1 MPTLAEVAKRA
12 GVSTATVSKVLS
24 NTPYFTEETRAKVM
38 HAVEELRYVPNLAG
52 RALSTGKTNMI
63 AVVFPYVYDAVFT
76 DPHVQHILEGVE
88 AECTQHGYSILLSTP
103 KLTEA
108 GPDQHYLQLIRS
120 GYIDGIVALDNV
132 PIGSVVEPA
141 LERDIPAVAI
151 GHDGYG
157 PFVRTD
163 DQQGGYL
170 LMQHLLELGHR
181 HIGIIASPAN
191 LHFPAQER
199 LAGMQAALEGFGIT
213 FDSLPQREGNFSM
226 PDGGRLAVELL
237 DEHPELTA
245 LICLNDRMAL
255 GAIQE
260 LRLRGVSVPEDV
272 SIVGY
277 DDIPLAALFAPSLT
291 TINQHAPD
299 LGRAAVQMVFSIMN
313 GETPEPLVLPAELV
327 ARESSGP
334 ART

>member
-1 MPTLAEVAKRA
+1 MSTLAEVAKRA

-24 NTPYFTEETRAKVM
+24 NTPYFTEETRVKVM
-38 HAVEELRYVPNLAG
+38 TAVEELGYVPNLAG
-52 RALSTGKTNMI
+52 RALSMGKTHMI
-63 AVVFPYVYDAVFT
+63 AVVFPHVYDAVFT

-103 KLTEA
+103 RLTEN

-132 PIGSVVEPA
+132 PMGSVIAPA
-141 LERDIPAVAI
+141 LERNIPAVAI

-163 DQQGGYL
+163 DREGGYL
-170 LMQHLLELGHR
+170 LMRHLMELGHQ
-181 HIGIIASPAN
+181 HIGIIGSPAA

-199 LAGMQAALEGFGIT
+199 LDGARQAAEAYSLD
-213 FDSLPQREGNFSM
+213 FDMLPIAEGNFSM

-237 DEHPELTA
+237 DAHPELTA

-260 LRLRGVSVPEDV
+260 LRLHGITVPDDLTV
-272 SIVGY
+272 VGY
-277 DDIPLAALFAPSLT
+277 DDIPLAPLFAPSLT
-291 TINQHAPD
+291 TISQHAPD
-299 LGRAAVQMVFSIMN
+299 LGRAAVQMVFAIMR
-313 GETPEPLVLPAELV
+313 GESPESVILPAKLIV
-327 ARESSGP
+327 RGSSGP
-334 ART
+334 PKQ